1 MSGASAP
8 SIQTRLLRRTIATVL
23 AGSIVS
29 AIVAA
34 LAVSAVVRTTM
45 ESALEE
51 SAQALVVLAEHEAR
65 VESLSHGRAMPAPA
79 HREVLMW
86 QLRASSGRLVARS
99 HSAPDEPW
107 PSVPLVEGHQ
117 RTAGLAVYTIPGQD
131 LWLQVAQPLSEI
143 QHAQL
148 MAASAAGGT
157 VLVLGL
163 AACAILGWS
172 VRHEFRPLADFAR
185 AVESIGPD
193 SADLPAPLRP
203 RRELASAYGA
213 LSAMLGRLQAKLRS
227 ERAFAAHAAHALR
240 TPLAGLSAQLE
251 VASVSEPS
259 EVTER
264 IGKATASA
272 HRLAGVISA
281 LLSMTRATEG
291 IQWREFDAAE
301 LAAVAA
307 GRRIQVDASQLGS
320 TGRLRGDGD
329 LLAAAVANLLDNA
342 ERHGAH
348 GVYMHAGRA
357 AKEQYIRIKDDGP
370 GVTPAALAR
379 LEDALERFEQAGEI
393 NSALGLGLT
402 LAASVARAHG
412 GVVRLDCNRPGDPG
426 FCARLTWPAEPGQR
440 VTPPDAP

>member
-1 MSGASAP
+1 
-8 SIQTRLLRRTIATVL
+8 
-23 AGSIVS
+23 
-29 AIVAA
+29 
-34 LAVSAVVRTTM
+34 M

-65 VESLSHGRAMPAPA
+65 VESISHGRAMPAPA

-131 LWLQVAQPLSEI
+131 LWLQVAQPLAEI
-143 QHAQL
+143 QRAQL
-148 MAASAAGGT
+148 TAASAAGGT

-172 VRHEFRPLADFAR
+172 VRHEFRPIADFAR

-193 SADLPAPLRP
+193 SAELSAPLRP

-251 VASVSEPS
+251 VASVSEPA
-259 EVTER
+259 EATER
-264 IGKATASA
+264 IGKASASA

-291 IQWREFDAAE
+291 IQWNEFEAAE

-307 GRRIQVDASQLGS
+307 GRQIEVDASQLDGA
-320 TGRLRGDGD
+320 GKLRGDGD

-348 GVYMHAGRA
+348 HVYLQAGRTA
-357 AKEQYIRIKDDGP
+357 NGQFIRIKDDGP
-370 GVTPAALAR
+370 GVAPAALAR
-379 LEDALERFEQAGEI
+379 LEEALERFEQAGEI

-412 GVVRLDCNRPGDPG
+412 GTVSLDCNQSGDSG
-426 FCARLTWPAEPGQR
+426 FCARLNWPTGPEQR
-440 VTPPDAP
+440 ATAPVAS